1 MSQEHA
7 QEKNAQPVQNG
18 KSGPVLLALG
28 ANLPSAIGPPEA
40 TIRAAIGQLSHAGF
54 ELIAASRL
62 YRTPAFPPGNGPDYV
77 NAAIS
82 CSCPFAPDDLLRIVN
97 AVEALYGRQR
107 SKRWEAR
114 SLDIDV
120 IAIGESVLPGREEFE
135 AWESL
140 TPDLQQMLTPSELIV
155 PHPRL
160 HERAFVLVPLAE
172 VAPRWR
178 HPVMGRDVD
187 EMLEA
192 LPADQRAMIRPIPLA

>member
-1 MSQEHA
+1 M
-7 QEKNAQPVQNG
+7 
-18 KSGPVLLALG
+18 SGPVLLALG

-40 TIRAAIGQLSHAGF
+40 TIRAAIGQLTHAGF

-62 YRTPAFPPGNGPDYV
+62 FRTPAFPPGNGPDYV

-82 CSCPFAPDDLLRIVN
+82 CRSPFPPEDLLRIVN
-97 AVEALYGRQR
+97 AVEALYGRRR

-120 IAIGESVLPGREEFE
+120 IAIGGEVLPGREEFE

-155 PHPRL
+155 PHPRM

-172 VAPRWR
+172 VAPQWR
-178 HPVMGRDVD
+178 HPVMERDIG
-187 EMLEA
+187 EMLDA
-192 LPADQRAMIRPIPLA
+192 LPREEREAIRPIPLA